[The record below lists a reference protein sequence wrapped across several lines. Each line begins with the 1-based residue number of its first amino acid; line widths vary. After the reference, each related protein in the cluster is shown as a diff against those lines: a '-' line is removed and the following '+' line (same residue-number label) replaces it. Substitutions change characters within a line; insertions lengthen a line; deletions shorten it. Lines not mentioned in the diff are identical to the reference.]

1 MRSTELGFDPSGRGV
16 EVGGGIDHV
25 IDPHRPST
33 LADPVGLRRVKRGE
47 IITSRPDPPEVVKMC
62 HERWTRRERQRE
74 QRFDE
79 ELRYLL
85 DERERS
91 EPPTPVVER
100 VRPEEPAD
108 PERLRVEAATRA

>member
-1 MRSTELGFDPSGRGV
+1 VNTTPASRAKPENDR
-16 EVGGGIDHV
+16 
-25 IDPHRPST
+25 HRAST
-33 LADPVGLRRVKRGE
+33 LANSVGLRRVKRGE
-47 IITSRPDPPEVVKMC
+47 IISSRPDPPEVVKMC

-74 QRFDE
+74 ERFDA

-91 EPPTPVVER
+91 EPPIPVVER

>member
-1 MRSTELGFDPSGRGV
+1 MYSAVSKNWRRRLLHNLIVCRE
-16 EVGGGIDHV
+16 
-25 IDPHRPST
+25 T
-33 LADPVGLRRVKRGE
+33 LVAAARECGHPVGLRRARRGE
-47 IITSRPDPPEVVKMC
+47 IISSRPDPPEVVKMC

-74 QRFDE
+74 ERFDE

-108 PERLRVEAATRA
+108 RERLRVEAATRA